1 MSRLGLR
8 AFTALA
14 LAVAIGLATAV
25 SPWAS
30 SSPDGLQRV
39 AGEKG
44 FADRGRLHRVQADA
58 PVAGYAVPGVRDARL
73 AKGLAGF
80 AGTLVV
86 FGLGSGGA
94 ALLRRRGGG
103 RPAYP
108 SSVSGQ

>member
-1 MSRLGLR
+1 MSRLGRR

-14 LAVAIGLATAV
+14 LAVAIGLGTAV

-30 SSPDGLQRV
+30 ASPDGLQKV
-39 AGEKG
+39 AGDQG
-44 FADRGRLHRVQADA
+44 FADRGRVHRVQADA
-58 PVAGYAVPGVRDARL
+58 PAAGYAVPGVRDERL

-94 ALLRRRGGG
+94 ALLRRRAGC
-103 RPAYP
+103 RPAY

>member
-1 MSRLGLR
+1 MTRRGRR

-14 LAVAIGLATAV
+14 LAVAIGLGTAV

-39 AGEKG
+39 AGDKG
-44 FADRGRLHRVQADA
+44 FVDRGRLHRVQTDA
-58 PVAGYAVPGVRDARL
+58 PVAGYAFPGVRDQRL

-86 FGLGSGGA
+86 FGLGSGGT
-94 ALLRRRGGG
+94 ALLRRRAGG
-103 RPAYP
+103 RPAYS